1 MASHDFHEALVGHQD
16 GFQKSLLTA
25 KYLERDH
32 LERLLEQIVIALN
45 HIFLG
50 KHSLFFFVY
59 VVCQLLEFVLNLLLN
74 LTLLVV
80 EGLDEACDDILHLLG
95 LEASQLRQL
104 FNDIKV
110 EVG

>member
-1 MASHDFHEALVGHQD
+1 M
-16 GFQKSLLTA
+16 
-25 KYLERDH
+25 
-32 LERLLEQIVIALN
+32 
-45 HIFLG
+45 
-50 KHSLFFFVY
+50 Y